1 LNDKLER
8 KVVNGIVF
16 RKGRDP
22 AEAQYPGLRPRTFVD
37 DKLGMLAEYD
47 VAVTMRDGAR
57 IYVDV
62 FRPQSEGKHPS
73 IVVWEVYGK
82 HKPEHAYYKY
92 RVGCGVPDS
101 DLSRHCGFEAP
112 DPGYWV
118 PRGYAVIYA
127 DPRGVWGSEGDAT
140 FYSQQEA
147 QDCYDLIEWVARQ
160 AWCNGR
166 VGMSGVSYLAW
177 IQYKVA
183 ELNPPHL
190 AAINPWE
197 GASDWYR
204 ELATHGGIPCDFL
217 TWLMRDRWSFSKG
230 YVEDLEEMFKRH
242 PLLDDYWKTKTV
254 DFSRITVPAFIV
266 ASWSDHGLHTRG
278 TLEVFKRIP
287 SKEKWLRVHGR
298 KKWQDY
304 YLNVELQRKFFDRF
318 LKGIDNDVKYW
329 PKVYI
334 EIRERYYVGNFRV
347 EDDWPIPR
355 TKYTPLYLD
364 ASNGTMS
371 LALPPGESNIRY
383 DALTGRAIF
392 DYTFNEKTELTGYMK
407 LRLWVEAVGND
418 DMDLFVAID
427 KIDRAG
433 ERVTFPH
440 ESMFDDGPV
449 AKGWLRVSHR
459 EVDEKLSTPWQ
470 PVHKHERELKL
481 KPGEVVPVDVE
492 IWPSSTLFRRGEKLR
507 LIVQGKDVYAPWYK
521 HSWTLNKGEHVIYT
535 GGRYDSCLLV
545 PVVPFREYA
554 DPDIGY

>member
-1 LNDKLER
+1 MDNNLES

-22 AEAQYPGLRPRTFVD
+22 AEAQYPGLRPRTLVD
-37 DKLGMLAEYD
+37 DKLSMLIEYD
-47 VAVTMRDGAR
+47 VAVTMRDGVR

-62 FRPQSEGKHPS
+62 FRPTREGKHPV

-101 DLSRHCGFEAP
+101 DLSTYCGFEAP
-112 DPGYWV
+112 DPAYWV

-140 FYSQQEA
+140 FYSHQEA
-147 QDCYDLIEWVARQ
+147 QDCYDLIEWVAHQ
-160 AWCNGR
+160 PWCNGN

-217 TWLMRDRWSFSKG
+217 TWLLRDRWCFSKG

-242 PLLDDYWKTKTV
+242 PLLDEYWKTKTV
-254 DFSRITVPAFIV
+254 EFSRITVPAFIV

-278 TLEVFKRIP
+278 TLEAFKRIS

-304 YLNVELQRKFFDRF
+304 YLNVELQRKFFDKF

-329 PKVYI
+329 PRVYI
-334 EIRERYYVGNFRV
+334 EVRERYYVGNFRA
-347 EDDWPIPR
+347 EEDWPIPR

-364 ASNGTMS
+364 AGNGTMS
-371 LALPPGESNIRY
+371 LDPPTKESSIRY
-383 DALTGRAIF
+383 DALTGKAIF
-392 DYTFNEKTELTGYMK
+392 EYTFNEKTELIGYMK

-433 ERVTFPH
+433 ERVVFPH

-459 EVDEKLSTPWQ
+459 ELDEKLSTAWQ

-492 IWPSSTLFRRGEKLR
+492 IWPSGTLFRRGEKLR
-507 LIVQGKDVYAPWYK
+507 LIVQGRDVYAPWYK
-521 HSWTLNKGEHVIYT
+521 HSWTINKGEHVIYT
-535 GGRYDSCLLV
+535 GGRYDSCLIV
-545 PVVPFREYA
+545 PIVPPKEYVN
-554 DPDIGY
+554 PDIGY